1 MKNYSGIFLIFL
13 CIAVIFSAGCTSQQV
28 PTASTPSPTPLTSI
42 PTTVITPEITTSIIS
57 TITPNVTISASVE
70 PTKTPTPKP
79 DPTDVSEIKFLTYY
93 GSDFSVDYPST
104 WTITNSTYTPY
115 YCKSVLDTS
124 RKDYKIC
131 FENETKSIGPFSFY
145 EDDNLKKPYRIV
157 TFTSADGKLKFVSFT
172 SDFLDVMGG
181 HWRLNPNMDWARSE
195 FDLRYPDLTSSTYIT
210 NYKYFKS
217 EAVLAS
223 TFDVKLPEGTKYLP
237 SAYSEKAVVTIHH
250 VYNFAFITG
259 NENFD
264 KYRNLKDKIISSI
277 KTNDKW

>member
-1 MKNYSGIFLIFL
+1 MKSYSEIFLIFL
-13 CIAVIFSAGCTSQQV
+13 CIVVIFSAGCTSQTV
-28 PTASTPSPTPLTSI
+28 PSASTPSPTPTTSI

-57 TITPNVTISASVE
+57 IITPNVTITASVE

-124 RKDYKIC
+124 RKDYKMC

-157 TFTSADGKLKFVSFT
+157 IFTSADGKLKFVSFT
-172 SDFLDVMGG
+172 SDFLDAMSG

-217 EAVLAS
+217 ENVLAS

-237 SAYSEKAVVTIHH
+237 SAYSEKAVVTMHH
-250 VYNFAFITG
+250 VYNFAFITD

-264 KYRNLKDKIISSI
+264 KYKNLKERIISSI
-277 KTNDKW
+277 KTSDKW